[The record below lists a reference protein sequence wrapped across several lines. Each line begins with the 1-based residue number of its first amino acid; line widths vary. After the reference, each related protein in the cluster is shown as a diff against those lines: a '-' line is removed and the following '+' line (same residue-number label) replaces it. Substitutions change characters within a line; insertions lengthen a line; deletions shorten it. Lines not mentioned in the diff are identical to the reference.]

1 MSISG
6 KVGIIIVTYNS
17 SRELLSNLEAVT
29 KQTYKNYKVYIVDNC
44 SNDQT
49 LNLINNYLK
58 NSSISIKLITNS
70 TNAGYAGGNNI
81 GIKKS
86 ISEGCEYSFILNP
99 DMILDKHCLELLVN
113 RIKNNSSIACVG
125 PIVLYNQNNNENT
138 IQVYGVLADFKSQK
152 KTQLY
157 MNRTLDSDIPEEL
170 FVDYV
175 NGGAMLI
182 RNDILMKAGFFEEK
196 YFMYNDEL
204 DLAHRLKI
212 KDYKYLVI
220 KKAVVHHHHDWSI
233 KNKKGYY
240 ILYYYGIR
248 NRYLYFKKYGL
259 FWYLLLSLFK
269 EIGYF
274 PVKILWALRV
284 ADSKLIKYYYL
295 GLWKGLIGETGQ
307 SKLEF

>member
-1 MSISG
+1 MSNI
-6 KVGIIIVTYNS
+6 VGIIVVTYNS
-17 SRELLSNLEAVT
+17 SKDILTLLHSIQ
-29 KQTYKNYKVYIVDNC
+29 KQSYKKYRIYIVDNN
-44 SNDQT
+44 SNDST
-49 LNLINNYLK
+49 LSDISDFIKKTKCELFIYSNKENLGFAKGNNFGI
-58 NSSISIKLITNS
+58 SISIND
-70 TNAGYAGGNNI
+70 
-81 GIKKS
+81 
-86 ISEGCEYSFILNP
+86 GCIYSFVLNP
-99 DMILDKHCLELLVN
+99 DMELHEHCLENLIK
-113 RIKNNSSIACVG
+113 RIKNDINIAAIG
-125 PIVLYNQNNNENT
+125 PVVLYGHYKEPT
-138 IQVYGVLADFKSQK
+138 IQNYGVKANFNTQK
-152 KTQLY
+152 KNILY
-157 MNRTLDSDIPEEL
+157 SDKLLDSSVPPEL
-170 FVDYV
+170 TVDYV
-175 NGGAMLI
+175 NGGSMLVK
-182 RNDILMKAGFFEEK
+182 NDILKKVGLFEES

-204 DLAHRLKI
+204 DLALRI
-212 KDYKYLVI
+212 RRAGYKFLVI
-220 KKAVVHHHHDWSI
+220 KSAIVHHHHDWSI